1 MGKVV
6 IACYRPRDGASDALR
21 GLVRTHVPRLR
32 DAGLVTNR
40 EPILAVAADDTVVEV
55 FEWVSADA
63 IATAHEHPAVLAM
76 WEEFDEVC
84 TYVPLADVPGAA
96 GLFTELEPLT

>member
-1 MGKVV
+1 
-6 IACYRPRDGASDALR
+6 
-21 GLVRTHVPRLR
+21 
-32 DAGLVTNR
+32 
-40 EPILAVAADDTVVEV
+40 
-55 FEWVSADA
+55 
-63 IATAHEHPAVLAM
+63 M